1 MLTGGKNVIRH
12 AVRDVADAA
21 AAFSAR
27 IGPDR
32 HFDSQEKVE
41 EALAECCSP
50 QNVTVIGMTG
60 SGKSSTLDAL
70 AGERFCSR
78 VSSKATL
85 VRWQY
90 RPHPAPHTHEWVLD
104 LFYPSDAL
112 LNLEFWDTIGLEQED
127 APRSCETS
135 FPNRMPSLWLF
146 PPVTD
151 HFRPVG
157 LSPDAG
163 GTSPFPHGSRHHPCG
178 SPLPLRSFNP

>member
-1 MLTGGKNVIRH
+1 MLTGGKNVIPH

-32 HFDSQEKVE
+32 HFNSQENVE

-78 VSSKATL
+78 VSSEATL

-127 APRSCETS
+127 APPEAEAHR
-135 FPNRMPSLWLF
+135 PQIGRHPRG
-146 PPVTD
+146 
-151 HFRPVG
+151 HFRQGRQPAPPVG
-157 LSPDAG
+157 LPPDAG
-163 GTSPFPHGSRHHPCG
+163 GTAPFPHGARHHPRG
-178 SPLPLRSFNP
+178 AAIL

>member
-1 MLTGGKNVIRH
+1 MIPH

-78 VSSKATL
+78 VSSEATL

-90 RPHPAPHTHEWVLD
+90 HTPMNGFWT
-104 LFYPSDAL
+104 FFTRRTPCSTWSSGIPSAW
-112 LNLEFWDTIGLEQED
+112 N
-127 APRSCETS
+127 R
-135 FPNRMPSLWLF
+135 RMPPES
-146 PPVTD
+146 
-151 HFRPVG
+151 
-157 LSPDAG
+157 
-163 GTSPFPHGSRHHPCG
+163 
-178 SPLPLRSFNP
+178 

>member
-1 MLTGGKNVIRH
+1 M
-12 AVRDVADAA
+12 
-21 AAFSAR
+21 
-27 IGPDR
+27 
-32 HFDSQEKVE
+32 E

-78 VSSKATL
+78 VSSEATL

-112 LNLEFWDTIGLEQED
+112 LNLEFWDTIGLEQEEIGR
-127 APRSCETS
+127 ASCRE
-135 FPNRMPSLWLF
+135 R
-146 PPVTD
+146 V
-151 HFRPVG
+151 
-157 LSPDAG
+157 
-163 GTSPFPHGSRHHPCG
+163 
-178 SPLPLRSFNP
+178 

>member
-1 MLTGGKNVIRH
+1 MLTGGKNVIPH

-78 VSSKATL
+78 VSSEATL

-127 APRSCETS
+127 APRKLSTS

-146 PPVTD
+146 PPVTATIPSCGTISRRWRNVSIPAW
-151 HFRPVG
+151 FSS
-157 LSPDAG
+157 SPMR
-163 GTSPFPHGSRHHPCG
+163 SCS
-178 SPLPLRSFNP
+178 LLRGFNP

>member
-1 MLTGGKNVIRH
+1 MLTGGKNVIPH

-78 VSSKATL
+78 VSSEATL
-85 VRWQY
+85 SAGSTGLI
-90 RPHPAPHTHEWVLD
+90 PPHTPMNGFWT
-104 LFYPSDAL
+104 FFTRRTPCSTWSSGIPSAW
-112 LNLEFWDTIGLEQED
+112 N
-127 APRSCETS
+127 R
-135 FPNRMPSLWLF
+135 RMPPES
-146 PPVTD
+146 
-151 HFRPVG
+151 
-157 LSPDAG
+157 
-163 GTSPFPHGSRHHPCG
+163 
-178 SPLPLRSFNP
+178 